1 MGQQIHQVFKQTAQ
15 LNTVQ
20 QVVQNTH
27 TLVRPADEEPVDVWT
42 KSLGKVEIYSSQRN
56 SLPNDAIIHDA
67 TDYLHPSDAF
77 FSKCPS
83 IIRAS

>member
-1 MGQQIHQVFKQTAQ
+1 MGLPIHQVLKQATQ
-15 LNTVQ
+15 LNIIQ
-20 QVVQNTH
+20 HVVQSTYPQI
-27 TLVRPADEEPVDVWT
+27 RPGDEVPVDVWT